1 MGRAPPQWSDL
12 WTSDS
17 VYWLAV
23 NSCETLSSG
32 SPGVNETGR
41 EHDRMEGAPSR
52 IRLCSVADVASGTAL
67 KVETD
72 GLAVAVFNLD
82 GTFYVTDDA
91 CTHGPG
97 SLSEGEIFDDIIE
110 CNFHQGQ
117 FCIRTGEPVLAPCTE
132 PVKTYLAS
140 VRDGRVVIEV

>member
-1 MGRAPPQWSDL
+1 MMSEAGSTVGELDL
-12 WTSDS
+12 CAAD
-17 VYWLAV
+17 
-23 NSCETLSSG
+23 
-32 SPGVNETGR
+32 
-41 EHDRMEGAPSR
+41 
-52 IRLCSVADVASGTAL
+52 DVAPGSAL
-67 KVETD
+67 KVEAG
-72 GLAVAVFNLD
+72 GLTLAVFNLD

-132 PVKTYLAS
+132 PVKTYPAS
-140 VRDGRVVIEV
+140 VRDGRVVVEV